1 MSDMTAVLVAVV
13 AFTMAAAARLG
24 HGTETNSPEAEPRR
38 SMAGGERQPGHR
50 SVVTEGDEP

>member
-13 AFTMAAAARLG
+13 AFAMAAAARLG
-24 HGTETNSPEAEPRR
+24 HGSATNSPEAEPRR
-38 SMAGGERQPGHR
+38 SMAGSHRQPGHR

>member
-24 HGTETNSPEAEPRR
+24 HGTEPNSPEAEPRR
-38 SMAGGERQPGHR
+38 SMAGSDRQPGHR

>member
-13 AFTMAAAARLG
+13 AFGMAAAARLG
-24 HGTETNSPEAEPRR
+24 DGTETNSPEAEPRR
-38 SMAGGERQPGHR
+38 SMAGSDRQPGHR

>member
-13 AFTMAAAARLG
+13 AFAMAAAARLG
-24 HGTETNSPEAEPRR
+24 DGTETNSPEAEPRR
-38 SMAGGERQPGHR
+38 SIAGSDRQPGRR

>member
-13 AFTMAAAARLG
+13 AFGMAAAARLG
-24 HGTETNSPEAEPRR
+24 DGTETNPPKAEPRR
-38 SMAGGERQPGHR
+38 SMAGSDRQPGHR